1 MLANDEVFMD
11 IDDNGVLI
19 ARDPRR
25 ILGRQLTPR
34 PIHLLNISIIF
45 ILITFWIMYY

>member
-11 IDDNGVLI
+11 ADDNGVLI
-19 ARDPRR
+19 ARDPQG
-25 ILGRQLTPR
+25 ILDHQLRPR

-45 ILITFWIMYY
+45 ILITF